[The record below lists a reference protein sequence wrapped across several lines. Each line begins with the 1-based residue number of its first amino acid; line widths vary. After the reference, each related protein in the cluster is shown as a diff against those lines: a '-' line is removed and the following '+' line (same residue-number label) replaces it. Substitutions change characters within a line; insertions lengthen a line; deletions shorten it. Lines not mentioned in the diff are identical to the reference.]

1 MNEYIVGIS
10 SYYQRI
16 ANIEVLVQV
25 VGDSM
30 RSSCGSVEAV
40 SIVLP

>member
-25 VGDSM
+25 GDSM